1 MDEEDRL
8 ERGESRKDK
17 GLVGIGGSL
26 QFSHKGGRAFELFDK
41 GRARTLTAEERIEYM
56 RNFADEE
63 ERYIGK
69 PMFEMNAYELLQ
81 LSCYSVNNMAAKLT
95 KEERAA
101 IKKPCRLCRGKRFTV
116 HIDGDQIIAK
126 DCFCRGKDTDPT
138 HKEEYEKLTTCTFE
152 RFRINEPWQ
161 REELRKVKVWLA
173 QNRYPFLFIGGKT
186 GTGKTHL
193 AFAAYGILLKRGIG
207 GEYIPWRTAAKD
219 LKERLKD
226 YVEYGDARISELK
239 SKPLLLL
246 DDALGFSS
254 GGFPEDDD
262 FRLLKELVEARARNG
277 LRTIITSSFRA
288 TELYGVSK
296 AIGDVIGKACGGTQ
310 NFAIEVEQT
319 VNGFDGSNRAQKFS
333 VHDIE
338 RGDYAPFA

>member
-1 MDEEDRL
+1 MDDKDGL
-8 ERGESRKDK
+8 GRGESRKGK
-17 GLVGIGGSL
+17 GLVGMGSNL
-26 QFSHKGGRAFELFDK
+26 KFSHNGGRAFELFDK
-41 GRARTLTAEERIEYM
+41 GRAGTLTDEERIEYM
-56 RNFADEE
+56 RNYADEE

-69 PMFEMNAYELLQ
+69 PMFDMNAYELLQ

-101 IKKPCRLCRGKRFTV
+101 IKKPCRLCRDKRFTV

-126 DCFCRGKDTDPT
+126 DCFCRWKDADPA
-138 HKEEYEKLTTCTFE
+138 HKEEYEKLTSCTFE

-161 REELRKVKVWLA
+161 KAALRKVKVWIA
-173 QNRYPFLFIGGKT
+173 QNKYPFLFIGGKA

-193 AFAAYGILLKRGIG
+193 AFAAYGILLKRGVE
-207 GEYIPWRTAAKD
+207 GEYIPWRTSAKD
-219 LKERLKD
+219 LKGRLKD

-239 SKPLLLL
+239 RKPLLFL

-277 LRTIITSSFRA
+277 LRTIITSRFRA
-288 TELYGVSK
+288 TELHSVSQ
-296 AIGDVIGKACGGTQ
+296 AAGAVISGACGGTK

-319 VNGFDGSNRAQKFS
+319 VKSFEGSGRAQKFS
-333 VHDIE
+333 VHGIE
-338 RGDYAPFA
+338 RGDYAPFV

>member
-1 MDEEDRL
+1 MDDKDGL
-8 ERGESRKDK
+8 GRGESRKGK
-17 GLVGIGGSL
+17 GLVGMGSNL
-26 QFSHKGGRAFELFDK
+26 KFSHKGGRAFELFDK
-41 GRARTLTAEERIEYM
+41 GRARTLTDEERIEYM

-101 IKKPCRLCRGKRFTV
+101 IKKPCRLCRDKRFTV

-207 GEYIPWRTAAKD
+207 GEYIPWRIAAMD
-219 LKERLKD
+219 LKERLRD

-239 SKPLLLL
+239 SKPLLFL

-277 LRTIITSSFRA
+277 LRTIITSRFRA
-288 TELYGVSK
+288 MGLYGVSK
-296 AIGDVIGKACGGTQ
+296 AIGDAVTKACGGTQ

-319 VNGFDGSNRAQKFS
+319 VKSFEGSGRAQKFS
-333 VHDIE
+333 VHDIG

>member
-1 MDEEDRL
+1 MDDKNSIG
-8 ERGESRKDK
+8 RGESRKGK
-17 GLVGIGGSL
+17 GLVGMGSNL
-26 QFSHKGGRAFELFDK
+26 KFSHNGGRAFELFDK
-41 GRARTLTAEERIEYM
+41 GRTGTLADEERIEYM
-56 RNFADEE
+56 RNYADEE

-69 PMFEMNAYELLQ
+69 PMFDMNAYELLQ

-101 IKKPCRLCRGKRFTV
+101 IKKPCRLCRDKRFTV

-207 GEYIPWRTAAKD
+207 GEYIPWRIAAMD
-219 LKERLKD
+219 LKERLRD

-239 SKPLLLL
+239 SKPLLFL

-277 LRTIITSSFRA
+277 LRTIITSRFRA
-288 TELYGVSK
+288 MELYGVSK
-296 AIGDVIGKACGGTQ
+296 AIGDAVTKACGGTQ

-319 VNGFDGSNRAQKFS
+319 VKSFEGSGRAQKFS
-333 VHDIE
+333 VHDIG